1 MKVLPD
7 EAILLKFDGISFG
20 YHEQTES
27 GHRRMRAGPGGG
39 NGLHWILDVVSR
51 EDECR
56 IRKGYGA
63 ENVSRLRKF
72 ALNQHNKENSTKAM
86 SLRRKRK
93 RCGRSMSY
101 LLQTLLA

>member
-1 MKVLPD
+1 MGV
-7 EAILLKFDGISFG
+7 E
-20 YHEQTES
+20 
-27 GHRRMRAGPGGG
+27 
-39 NGLHWILDVVSR
+39 NGLNWILDLVFR

-56 IRKGYGA
+56 IREGYGA
-63 ENVSRLRKF
+63 EYFSRLRRL

-101 LLQTLLA
+101 LLQTLPA